1 MKFFLFLFGLVLFS
15 CNANERTSEA
25 GVEVAAPVYSKANL
39 SFGCY
44 QMIVAKDSALMQ
56 VNLQGSDSV
65 IGTLRYNR
73 FEKDDNAGEFVGKID
88 SNKVIGWYKF
98 QSEGVVTV
106 RQIVF
111 KITGDKLA
119 EAYGDVNASGD
130 TAYFAYPHTLNY
142 EEAHPFEKITC
153 P

>member
-1 MKFFLFLFGLVLFS
+1 M
-15 CNANERTSEA
+15 
-25 GVEVAAPVYSKANL
+25 
-39 SFGCY
+39 
-44 QMIVAKDSALMQ
+44 
-56 VNLQGSDSV
+56 
-65 IGTLRYNR
+65 
-73 FEKDDNAGEFVGKID
+73 
-88 SNKVIGWYKF
+88 
-98 QSEGVVTV
+98 VTV